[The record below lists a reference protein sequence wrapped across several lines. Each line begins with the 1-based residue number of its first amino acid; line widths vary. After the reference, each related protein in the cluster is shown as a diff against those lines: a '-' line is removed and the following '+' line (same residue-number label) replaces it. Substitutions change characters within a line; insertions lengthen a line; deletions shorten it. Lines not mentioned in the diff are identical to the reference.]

1 VERPRL
7 QAVDAS
13 IPVRAETAGGHRV
26 HPAVAFLLFSALAIL
41 WTWPLSATLSTRV
54 LHDPGDPIL
63 NTWILWW
70 NAQRVPFTEAW
81 WNAPFMAPMPGAFAL
96 SEHLVGLSVLATPLQ
111 WAGARP
117 IEAYNVSVLLSYALS
132 GFFAS
137 LLGWRLTGS
146 LAAAFFTGLA
156 FAFAPY
162 RAGQLAHIQVL
173 TSQWMPAMLLAMHA
187 YMDDGR
193 RRWLVWFGVAW
204 LLQALS
210 NGYYLLFWPALIV
223 PWLLW
228 FTPWRTAARRGVMLG
243 AAWAIASLPLLPA
256 LWKYHQVHSALGL
269 ARSLGDIRQFS
280 ATWSSFL
287 NPPAMLRWWPSVAG
301 RSQEDYLFPGL
312 TVAVLT
318 VAGLGVAVYRWRRN
332 LHDARIHALVFYSLA
347 AVLMAALAMGPGG
360 QPDGPPSLLRP
371 YSWLLSLP
379 GYDGLRVPSRFAMLT
394 ALCLSIS
401 AGLALA
407 ALTRARAFATAIAI
421 VACAGA
427 VVDSFLEPVPIA
439 TPPPRIALDQVP
451 PDAMVIEIPV
461 DDLHVSVGAMYRSIN
476 HRHSLIN
483 GYTGHIPPH
492 YAILGLA
499 LRRGDT
505 SVLTSMARLAPLA
518 IVVNPA
524 ADQDGDFRKMIEEIR
539 GVSLLNVSAA
549 GPIFLLPRQ
558 PPPPPAAATVPVSC
572 SAQILDARRVQLD
585 CSGSRTI
592 NGIGF
597 ALRGRYRNLAERML
611 VEASD
616 DGNEWREV
624 WRGWTGEFALEG
636 ALVDP
641 LVAPVRIPI
650 PETHARLL
658 RIYPADPW
666 LATELQVIS
675 R

>member
-1 VERPRL
+1 
-7 QAVDAS
+7 VDAS
-13 IPVRAETAGGHRV
+13 NPVCAETAGGHRV

-41 WTWPLSATLSTRV
+41 WTWPLTASLSSRI

-70 NAQRVPFTEAW
+70 NAHHVPFTEAW

-96 SEHLVGLSVLATPLQ
+96 SEHLVGLSVFATPMQ
-111 WAGARP
+111 WSGARP
-117 IEAYNVSVLLSYALS
+117 LEAYNVSVLLSYALS
-132 GFFAS
+132 GFFAFQ
-137 LLGWRLTGS
+137 LAWRLTRS
-146 LAAAFFTGLA
+146 LPAAFFTGLA

-173 TSQWMPAMLLAMHA
+173 TSQWMPAMLLAMHG
-187 YMDDGR
+187 YVDDGR
-193 RRWLVWFGVAW
+193 PRWLVGFGLAW

-210 NGYYLLFWPALIV
+210 NGYYMLFLPALVV

-228 FTPWRTAARRGVMLG
+228 FTPWHSAPRRGVMLG
-243 AAWAIASLPLLPA
+243 ATWVIASLPLLPA
-256 LWKYHQVHSALGL
+256 LLKYHEVHTALGL

-287 NPPAMLRWWPSVAG
+287 NPPALLRWWPAVSA

-312 TVAVLT
+312 TVVVLT
-318 VAGLGVAVYRWRRN
+318 VAGLAVALFRWRRSA
-332 LHDARIHALVFYSLA
+332 HDSRVNALIFYSLA
-347 AVLMAALAMGPGG
+347 AVLMSALAFGPGG
-360 QPDGPPSLLRP
+360 QPDAHPSLLRP
-371 YSWLLSLP
+371 YGWLLALP

-407 ALTRARAFATAIAI
+407 TMIRARAVATMLVI
-421 VACAGA
+421 VACAG
-427 VVDSFLEPVPIA
+427 VVIDGFMEPVPIA
-439 TPPPRIALDQVP
+439 TPPARMALDQAP
-451 PDAMVIEIPV
+451 PDVTVVEIPV
-461 DDLHVSVGAMYRSIN
+461 DDSQVSAGAMYRSIG
-476 HRHSLIN
+476 HGRPVLN
-483 GYTGHIPPH
+483 GYTGHTPPH

-505 SVLTSMARLAPLA
+505 SVLTSMARHSPLA
-518 IVVNPA
+518 IVVSPA
-524 ADQDGDFRKMIEEIR
+524 ADRDGGFRKMIEETP

-549 GPIFLLPRQ
+549 GPVFLLPRQ
-558 PPPPPAAATVPVSC
+558 PSPAPAAAATLSC
-572 SAQILDARRVQLD
+572 ATQMLDGRRLQLD
-585 CSGSRTI
+585 CREPEAI

-597 ALRGRYRNLAERML
+597 PLRGRYRNLAERML
-611 VEASD
+611 IEASE
-616 DGNEWREV
+616 DGTEWREV

-650 PETHARLL
+650 PETRARFV
-658 RIYPADPW
+658 RIYPADAW
-666 LATELQVIS
+666 LATEVGVT
-675 R
+675 RK